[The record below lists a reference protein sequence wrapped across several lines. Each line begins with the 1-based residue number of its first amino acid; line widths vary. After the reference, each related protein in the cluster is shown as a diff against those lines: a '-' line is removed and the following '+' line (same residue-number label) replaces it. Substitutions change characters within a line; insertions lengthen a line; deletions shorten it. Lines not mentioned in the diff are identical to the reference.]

1 MLIKITRLRE
11 DSKIT
16 GFFSAA
22 SCSQTRWQ
30 EQGRIAFL
38 RRVTRGDVHNLSKE
52 KRKGGETVHNGDGV
66 FLEQTSDSTDSQ
78 PVRGGLNLAEA
89 PAGAL
94 CAHGVDCTKALRT
107 LGVSDTK

>member
-1 MLIKITRLRE
+1 MLIKITRLRNY
-11 DSKIT
+11 SKIT
-16 GFFSAA
+16 GFLSAA

-30 EQGRIAFL
+30 EQGKIAFL
-38 RRVTRGDVHNLSKE
+38 RRVTRGDVHSLSKE
-52 KRKGGETVHNGDGV
+52 KRKGETVHNGDGV